1 MRTTRKTLLALASG
15 VLCAISLARAA
26 EPLRVV
32 ATTPDLAAIAR
43 AVGGDR
49 VEVSAIA
56 RPTEDPHF
64 VDPRPSFV
72 RTLNEADVLIEGGA
86 QLEAGWLPTLV
97 DGARNPEIAIGAPGR
112 IVASEGITLRDVP
125 TRLDRSM
132 GDVHPLGNPHYLLDP
147 LNAKVAAGTIAR
159 GLCAADAA
167 GCAAYREGADRFGA
181 AIDAKLPEWQAE
193 LAGVKGTKVVTY
205 HKNFDY
211 FADRFGLVVV
221 DNLEPKPGIAPSPT
235 HVAAL
240 VPRMQAEQV
249 KLVLIE
255 PNRERG
261 TPEFVAEKAG
271 ARVVGLPIMPGGEEA
286 ADYLGLIDHDVRQ
299 VAEAAKAGGAAA
311 PETR

>member
-1 MRTTRKTLLALASG
+1 VNTRTDLFAAGLL
-15 VLCAISLARAA
+15 VLSILSAVPAGAA
-26 EPLRVV
+26 DSLRVV
-32 ATTPDLAAIAR
+32 ATTPDLAEIAR
-43 AVGGDR
+43 TVGGDR
-49 VEVSAIA
+49 VDVSSIA

-97 DGARNPEIAIGAPGR
+97 DGARNPKIAPGGASR
-112 IVASEGITLRDVP
+112 IVASQGIALRDVP

-147 LNAKVAAGTIAR
+147 VNAKTVAATIAA

-167 GCAAYREGADRFGA
+167 GCAGHRDGAARFAA
-181 AIDAKLPEWQAE
+181 AIDAKLPEWQDR
-193 LAGVKGTKVVTY
+193 LAAVKGAKVVTY

-221 DNLEPKPGIAPSPT
+221 DNLEPKPGIPPSPA

-240 VPRMQAEQV
+240 VPRMQAEGV
-249 KLVLIE
+249 KLLLVE
-255 PNRERG
+255 PNREQQ
-261 TPEFVAEKAG
+261 TPEFVAEKTG
-271 ARVVGLPIMPGGEEA
+271 ARIVALPLMPGAEGTS
-286 ADYLGLIDHDVRQ
+286 DYVGLIDFDVKQ
-299 VAEAAKAGGAAA
+299 LADAAKEAGLPAAA
-311 PETR
+311 R